1 MHRISQ
7 GNRLHPAPDDHRQ
20 PARHHLNGCTMT
32 PQPAASQ
39 PVSQPV
45 SQPAC
50 LPAFQPA
57 CQPLRKRTGNAA
69 LAVLQQQAAIA

>member
-1 MHRISQ
+1 
-7 GNRLHPAPDDHRQ
+7 
-20 PARHHLNGCTMT
+20 MT

-57 CQPLRKRTGNAA
+57 CLPLRKRTGNAA
-69 LAVLQQQAAIA
+69 LAVLQQQAAIACLGAAG

>member
-7 GNRLHPAPDDHRQ
+7 GNRLHPASDDHRQ

-32 PQPAASQ
+32 PQPA
-39 PVSQPV
+39 
-45 SQPAC
+45 
-50 LPAFQPA
+50 AFQPA

-69 LAVLQQQAAIA
+69 LAVLQQQAAIACLGAAG